1 MIANAMGSMAP
12 GVTENTRLGVG
23 CADLF
28 SFEMGIQIPRPW
40 GRKAIGLM
48 KNCIARSIALA
59 TALASGSWALTQ
71 IPGMTT
77 PKHYPWSDKSLSA
90 DERADMV
97 IKELTLDEKIQL
109 LHGPG
114 WQAIFT
120 QPDSGPL
127 TRAISTL
134 GFIPG
139 VPRLGIPDLQMSD
152 CVEGPSGAGV
162 KGRYA
167 TALPSA
173 EAMAAAWDPAL
184 SYKIGTMI
192 GKEMR
197 SLGFNMSLGS
207 GINMIREP
215 RNGRTFEYKGE
226 DPLLAGTLAGQELK
240 AEKALHLIVD
250 LKHYAVNDQ
259 DSGRIVVN
267 SVISKRAMRES
278 DLLAFQIALKD
289 SGAGAV
295 MCSYNRINGTYG
307 CENQYTLTDV
317 LKKDFAFKGFVV
329 SDWGATQST
338 AKAALAGLDIE
349 MPGNDS
355 FGEPL
360 RKAVE
365 SGEVPMERLN
375 DMVHR
380 ILRTEFD
387 SGIVDDPPQPE
398 SPDVVRGFEVAQMTE
413 ERGAVLL
420 KNEGSLLPLSAAS
433 IKSIAVV
440 GGHAD
445 AGVMSGGGSSQ
456 VSPAGGNAVPP
467 PPELMKNPLASFML
481 VEVYHRSAPLKGIA
495 EKASRAAVKFDP
507 GTDPVTAAGL
517 ARNSQVAIVFAVQHA
532 SEGADLKNLSLPN
545 NQDALIEAVAAAN
558 PHTIVVL
565 ETGGAVLMPWIDKVA
580 AVVEAWYPGI
590 RGSEAI
596 ANLLFGDVNPSG
608 KLPITFPK
616 SETDLPHPVHSD
628 PPKPDAN
635 HPVPKLPGAPGMI
648 GMAMGIGPQFDV
660 QYDEGL
666 KVGYKW
672 YDAEKKPVLFP
683 FGFGLSYTAFA
694 YSGLA
699 VTPGDSTAVSFT
711 VKNTGRRAGIETAQV
726 YASLPDAAGEPPK
739 RLVGWIKVE
748 LAPGESKQVSV
759 PVSRERLSVFDED
772 SDSWKLVP
780 GSYVIRVGGSSQ
792 DLPLQKSVSF

>member
-1 MIANAMGSMAP
+1 MP
-12 GVTENTRLGVG
+12 
-23 CADLF
+23 
-28 SFEMGIQIPRPW
+28 
-40 GRKAIGLM
+40 
-48 KNCIARSIALA
+48 
-59 TALASGSWALTQ
+59 
-71 IPGMTT
+71 
-77 PKHYPWSDKSLSA
+77 PKHYPWSDKALTP
-90 DERADMV
+90 DERADLV

-114 WQAIFT
+114 WQAIMAR
-120 QPDSGPL
+120 PESGTL

-139 VPRLGIPDLQMSD
+139 IPRLGIPDLQMTD
-152 CVEGPSGAGV
+152 CVEGVSGIGIT
-162 KGRYA
+162 GRYA

-184 SYKIGTMI
+184 SYEIGTMI
-192 GKEMR
+192 GHEVR
-197 SLGFNMSLGS
+197 ALGFNMSLGS

-215 RNGRTFEYKGE
+215 RDGRTFEYKGE

-267 SVISKRAMRES
+267 AIIGQRAMRES
-278 DLLAFQIALKD
+278 DLFAFQIALHD

-295 MCSYNRINGTYG
+295 MCSYNRINGTYA
-307 CENQYTLTDV
+307 CENPYTLGV
-317 LKKDFAFKGFVV
+317 LKKDFGFKGFVV
-329 SDWGATQST
+329 SDWGGTQST
-338 AKAALAGLDIE
+338 VNAALAGLDIE

-360 RKAVE
+360 KKAVE
-365 SGEVPMERLN
+365 DGQVPMDRLN

-398 SPDVVRGFEVAQMTE
+398 SPNVMRGFEVAQKTE

-420 KNEGSLLPLSAAS
+420 KNAGDALPLNPAS
-433 IKSIAVV
+433 IRSIAVI

-445 AGVMSGGGSSQ
+445 VGVMSGGGSSQ
-456 VSPAGGNAVPP
+456 VSPAGGNPVPP
-467 PPELMKNPLASFML
+467 PPELLQNPFASFML
-481 VEVYHRSAPLKGIA
+481 LETYHRSAPLKGIA
-495 EKASRAAVKFDP
+495 KKAPNAVVKFDP
-507 GTDPVTAAGL
+507 GTDPATAAAL
-517 ARNSQVAIVFAVQHA
+517 AKSSQIAIVFAVQHE
-532 SEGADLKNLSLPN
+532 SEGLDLPNLSLPG

-558 PHTIVVL
+558 PRTIVVL
-565 ETGGAVLMPWIDKVA
+565 ETGGAVTMPWLAKVA
-580 AVVEAWYPGI
+580 GVVEAWYPGI

-608 KLPITFPK
+608 KLPITFPR
-616 SETDLPHPVHSD
+616 SEADLPHPIHLA
-628 PPKPDAN
+628 PPKPDAD
-635 HPVPKLPGAPGMI
+635 HPVPHLAGAPGMI
-648 GMAMGIGPQFDV
+648 GLAMGIGPFFDV
-660 QYDEGL
+660 HYDEGL

-683 FGFGLSYTAFA
+683 FGFGLSYTTVA
-694 YSGLA
+694 YSGLE
-699 VTPGDSTAVSFT
+699 VTPGDSTTVSFT
-711 VKNTGRRAGIETAQV
+711 VRNTGKRAGIETAEV
-726 YASLPDAAGEPPK
+726 YASLPDSAGEPPK
-739 RLVGWIKVE
+739 RLVGWAKVE
-748 LAPGESKQVSV
+748 LAPGESK
-759 PVSRERLSVFDED
+759 PVSIAVDRERLSIFDEA

-780 GSYVIRVGGSSQ
+780 GEYVFRVGGSSQ
-792 DLPLQKSVSF
+792 ELPLQKAITF